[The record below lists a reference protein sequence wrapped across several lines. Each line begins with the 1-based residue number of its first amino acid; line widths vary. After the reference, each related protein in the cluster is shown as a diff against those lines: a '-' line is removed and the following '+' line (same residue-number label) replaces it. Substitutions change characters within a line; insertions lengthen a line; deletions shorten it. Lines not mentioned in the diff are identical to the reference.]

1 MDTNKILLNTASVVR
16 ISFSSFHRF
25 LITLSFIIGLFYS
38 VTWLKMIGRG
48 VIDGQSDSVLNFGL
62 IALGG
67 YALWQK
73 RATLKRQVAEE
84 ADQLLG
90 HGLIVCG
97 IAAFPLIRSSISLQA
112 VVFAWICLGVALSHW
127 GMSFF
132 RRNLGVVIMLLVSI
146 YPNLGF
152 IAIRLFRLVTPHMAL
167 ERLMAW
173 LGEFGLKAIGQKAI
187 AQAQFLSLPEG
198 SVEVGSGCTGF
209 SMAFTLLG
217 CSLLIGLFFRLSYQ
231 KTLMVML
238 IGVAIAMVFN
248 VPRIMLLANA
258 AVYWGDASF
267 HFWHDSWGSQIF
279 ASIMF
284 TAYYYAVMPFL
295 DMDDSEA

>member
-1 MDTNKILLNTASVVR
+1 MLQMKLASALR
-16 ISFSSFHRF
+16 MSFSSFHRF
-25 LITLSFIIGLFYS
+25 LITLSCIIGLFYS
-38 VTWLKMIGRG
+38 VTWLKFIGLG

-62 IALGG
+62 LGLG
-67 YALWQK
+67 LYALFQQ
-73 RATLKRQVAEE
+73 RDVLKPQVAEE
-84 ADQLLG
+84 ADKLLG
-90 HGLIVCG
+90 HGLVVSG
-97 IAAFPLIRSSISLQA
+97 IAVFPLIRSSISLQS
-112 VVFAWICLGVALSHW
+112 VVFAGILFGLALSHW
-127 GMSFF
+127 GLGFF
-132 RRNLGVVIMLLVSI
+132 KRYWSPTLMLLVAI
-146 YPNLGF
+146 YPNLDF
-152 IAIRLFRLVTPHMAL
+152 IAIRIFRLLTPHMAL

-187 AQAQFLSLPEG
+187 AQAQYLSLPEG

-217 CSLLIGLFFRLSYQ
+217 CSLLIGVFFRLSYQ
-231 KTLMVML
+231 KTLTLML

-295 DMDDSEA
+295 DMDASEA